1 MHRRLAEIR
10 DYLAECRADV
20 LSAAAGA
27 FPDPTDPDR
36 WTVADNLDHLRVV
49 ETGVSKLLHVKLTRH
64 DGPLPQERSDASVLH
79 CLDYLNFQDRNRR
92 LRAPEMVQPVRQ
104 MSRDEALQGLLASR
118 ETLLATMERAGG
130 VALGELRHP
139 HPVLGD
145 FDLYQWLIFVGHH
158 ERRHAA
164 PIRALRQATSPNW

>member
-20 LSAAAGA
+20 LAAAA
-27 FPDPTDPDR
+27 ADLPDPSDPDR

-64 DGPLPQERSDASVLH
+64 DGPLPLEQSDASVLD
-79 CLDYLNFQDRNRR
+79 CLKHLNFEDRSRR
-92 LRAPEMVQPVRQ
+92 VMAPQMVQPVRNRTRQ
-104 MSRDEALQGLLASR
+104 EALEGLLASR
-118 ETLLATMERAGG
+118 ETLLATMLRAEG
-130 VALGELRHP
+130 VALGEFRFLHP
-139 HPVLGD
+139 TLGD
-145 FDLYQWLIFVGHH
+145 LDLYQWLVFVGLH

-164 PIRALRQATSPNW
+164 QIRELASS